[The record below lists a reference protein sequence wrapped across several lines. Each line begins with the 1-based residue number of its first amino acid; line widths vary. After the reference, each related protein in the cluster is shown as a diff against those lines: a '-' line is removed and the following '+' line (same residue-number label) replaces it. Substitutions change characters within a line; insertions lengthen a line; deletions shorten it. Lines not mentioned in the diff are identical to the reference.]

1 MYRPSTVG
9 SIESHSMHIRNIKY
23 VLLGCRSAGVYVCGE
38 QVGGFDNMAVRK
50 VQAAGDDDETLLYL

>member
-1 MYRPSTVG
+1 
-9 SIESHSMHIRNIKY
+9 MHIRNIKY